1 MNRIDAHHELKV
13 MQLLADRATEGLD
26 HFSTREL
33 DELIARRP
41 HYESFALE
49 RAAAAIDLAT
59 LPTRTEA
66 LPTALRDRILTE
78 AGRFLATTAQPRVA
92 MSDRKEAPAKDI
104 GAGSIRWNGRVG
116 WSLAAAAL
124 LFAVLGWW
132 KALTMEKPSAV
143 STPARYAQFVRES
156 GDLLRA
162 AWAGKEP
169 GFEVVTGDVVWSNA
183 AQHGFM
189 RLVGLPPND
198 PRVCQYQ
205 LWIVDPKRDTHPID
219 GGVFDVRSAGEAI
232 IAIDAKLRA
241 DDPAVFA
248 ITVEKP
254 GGVVVSGGPLVV
266 VASVNG

>member
-1 MNRIDAHHELKV
+1 MNRNDAHHDAKV

-26 HFSTREL
+26 PFSTREL
-33 DELIARRP
+33 DDLLARQP

-49 RAAAAIDLAT
+49 RAAAAIDLASYSS
-59 LPTRTEA
+59 PAEA
-66 LPTALRDRILTE
+66 LPGALRDRILTD
-78 AGRFLATTAQPRVA
+78 AGRFLATAAQPHVA
-92 MSDRKEAPAKDI
+92 KGDSQAAPSNSN
-104 GAGSIRWNGRVG
+104 GTGSKRWSGRVE

-124 LFAVLGWW
+124 LFAVLGGWR
-132 KALTMEKPSAV
+132 ALTMEKPSTDSA
-143 STPARYAQFVRES
+143 PEQYARFVREA

-169 GFEVVTGDVVWSNA
+169 GFEVVTGEVVWSNA

-219 GGVFDVRSAGEAI
+219 GGVFDVRSAREAI

-241 DDPAVFA
+241 DDPALFA

>member
-1 MNRIDAHHELKV
+1 MNRIDAHHELKL

-26 HFSTREL
+26 PFSTREL

-49 RAAAAIDLAT
+49 RAAAAIDLAM
-59 LPTRTEA
+59 PPACVEA
-66 LPTALRDRILTE
+66 LPRSLRDRVLTD
-78 AGRFLATTAQPRVA
+78 AGRYLATAVRPHVSLSDNNESQNRV
-92 MSDRKEAPAKDI
+92 MDV
-104 GAGSIRWNGRVG
+104 GSGRWSGRVG
-116 WSLAAAAL
+116 WSLSAAAL
-124 LFAVLGWW
+124 LLAVLGWW
-132 KALTMEKPSAV
+132 QALTMEKPSAV

-169 GFEVVTGDVVWSNA
+169 GFELVTGDVVWSTTS
-183 AQHGFM
+183 QHGFM

-205 LWIVDPKRDTHPID
+205 LWIVDPRRDTHPID
-219 GGVFDVRSAGEAI
+219 GGVFDVHSAGEAI

>member
-1 MNRIDAHHELKV
+1 MNRIDAHHELKL

-26 HFSTREL
+26 PFSTREL
-33 DELIARRP
+33 DELTAQWP
-41 HYESFALE
+41 QYESFAFE
-49 RAAAAIDLAT
+49 RAAAAIDLAM
-59 LPTRTEA
+59 LPARAEA
-66 LPTALRDRILTE
+66 LPRALRDRILTD
-78 AGRFLATTAQPRVA
+78 AGRYLATTVRPHVSMR
-92 MSDRKEAPAKDI
+92 DIKESQTKVM
-104 GAGSIRWNGRVG
+104 GVGSARCGGRVG
-116 WSLAAAAL
+116 WSLSAAAL
-124 LFAVLGWW
+124 LIAVLGWW
-132 KALTMEKPSAV
+132 QALTMDKPSAV

-169 GFEVVTGDVVWSNA
+169 GFELVTGDVVWSNA

-198 PRVCQYQ
+198 PGVCQYQ

-232 IAIDAKLRA
+232 IAIDAKLPA

-266 VASVNG
+266 VAIVNG